1 MAEAETSAA
10 EEKAPET
17 PRPVV
22 REQAGNR
29 PEGSGPK
36 LKRDIIHGGFEYA
49 EGEKAPELSGDQA
62 DRLKRIG
69 AL

>member
-1 MAEAETSAA
+1 MADQTDSGQD
-10 EEKAPET
+10 APET
-17 PRPVV
+17 PRPPV

-36 LKRDIIHGGFEYA
+36 LKRAIIHGGFEYA
-49 EGEKAPELSGDQA
+49 EGEKAPDLSSEQTA
-62 DRLKRIG
+62 RLKRIG